1 MIIIP
6 KYHKIITVGL
16 SLSISILLFGSAVA
30 HGGGDEQITLEKNG
44 PYYITVWSN
53 SESGGDLHF
62 TVAISDLSNRL
73 VLDAYVLINAVAVDN
88 GDSTLIQEA
97 TTMQSANKFY
107 YETDFSNME
116 PGYYLLT
123 VTVNGDAGK
132 VLTSFEMEHSYRRD
146 FSWGNAVFLLSII
159 VLGLFG
165 LLYTIRIGSKT

>member
-1 MIIIP
+1 
-6 KYHKIITVGL
+6 
-16 SLSISILLFGSAVA
+16 
-30 HGGGDEQITLEKNG
+30 
-44 PYYITVWSN
+44 
-53 SESGGDLHF
+53 
-62 TVAISDLSNRL
+62 
-73 VLDAYVLINAVAVDN
+73 
-88 GDSTLIQEA
+88 
-97 TTMQSANKFY
+97 
-107 YETDFSNME
+107 ME